1 MAMIVTGKSIDRR
14 AFLYGTGTAL
24 ALPLLDAMTPAFAV
38 DKVRPTRLGWFQ
50 VPNGIMNLQNE
61 FSQKTAGQLELGP
74 ILAPLESFKDR
85 LITFSGLDSQQAAG
99 LGFEIAGDH
108 PRACTAWLTGT
119 HAKMTA
125 GADIHAGTSADQIAA
140 QHFGQETQIASLQ
153 VALESAEVVGSCEAA
168 YSCAY
173 FNTISWRDERTP
185 LPMEYRPRALFER
198 LFGAAGTTDPKVL
211 AALRQEDRSIL
222 DAVNEEIKRLRGKLG
237 GKDRG
242 KIDQY
247 VDAVRD
253 VERRI
258 QQAEA
263 QKDRDIPA
271 LEGPGGVPSVFSEY
285 FKLMADV
292 MVLAYQTDM
301 TRVITFQMGHE
312 MSLRSYPE
320 LGFTDSH
327 HSQTHH
333 HGDAEKIA
341 KVILINTLH
350 TKMLAYYLDKL
361 RDTPD
366 GDGSLLDHTLIMYGA
381 ALSDANLH
389 LYTDL
394 PILMVGGG
402 INGIKGGQ
410 HIRYPSR
417 TPLTNLLLTMLDK
430 AGVPKM
436 EKIGDSTGRLDLVAS
451 APRSADAAQRKTL

>member
-1 MAMIVTGKSIDRR
+1 MAMVITGKKIDRR
-14 AFLYGTGTAL
+14 TFLYGTGAAV

-38 DKVRPTRLGWFQ
+38 ESARPTRLGWFQ

-61 FSQKTAGQLELGP
+61 FFQKNPGQLELTP
-74 ILAPLESFKDR
+74 TLQPLADFKDR
-85 LITFSGLDSQQAAG
+85 IVTFSGLDSQQAAG

-125 GADIHAGTSADQIAA
+125 GADIHAGKSADQIAA
-140 QHFGQETQIASLQ
+140 QHFGQETQLASLQ

-173 FNTISWRDERTP
+173 FNTISWRDEQTP
-185 LPMEYRPRALFER
+185 LPMEHRPRALFER

-222 DAVNEEIKRLRGKLG
+222 DAVNEDVKRLRGKLG
-237 GKDRG
+237 QKDRG

-247 VDAVRD
+247 TDAMRD

-258 QQAEA
+258 QRAEA
-263 QKDRDIPA
+263 QKDRDLPA
-271 LEGPGGVPSVFSEY
+271 LDGPGGIPTVFSDY

-333 HGDAEKIA
+333 HGEAEKIA
-341 KVILINTLH
+341 KVIQINILH

-361 RDTPD
+361 RNTQD

-394 PILMVGGG
+394 PVLLVGGG

-410 HIRYPSR
+410 HVKNPSR

-436 EKIGDSTGRLDLVAS
+436 DRLGDSTGRIDLAS
-451 APRSADAAQRKTL
+451 AAKSVDAAQRRTL

>member
-1 MAMIVTGKSIDRR
+1 MANVITGKSIDRR
-14 AFLYGTGTAL
+14 TFLHGTGAVF

-38 DKVRPTRLGWFQ
+38 DKVAPTRLGWFQ

-61 FSQKTAGQLELGP
+61 FSQKTPGALELGP
-74 ILAPLESFKDR
+74 ILQPLANFKDR
-85 LITFSGLDSQQAAG
+85 MVTFSGLDSQQAAG

-125 GADIHAGTSADQIAA
+125 GADLHAGKSADQVAA
-140 QHFGQETQIASLQ
+140 QHFGQDTQIASLQ
-153 VALESAEVVGSCEAA
+153 VALESSEVVGSCEAA

-173 FNTISWRDERTP
+173 FNTISWRDEETP
-185 LPMEYRPRALFER
+185 LPMEHRPRALFER

-222 DAVNEEIKRLRGKLG
+222 DAVGEDVKRLRGKLG

-247 VDAVRD
+247 TDALRD

-258 QQAEA
+258 QRAEA

-271 LEGPGGVPSVFSEY
+271 LEGPGGIPSVFSDY
-285 FKLMADV
+285 FKLMTDV

-333 HGDAEKIA
+333 HGEAEKIA
-341 KVILINTLH
+341 KVIQINTLH

-361 RDTPD
+361 RNTQD

-389 LYTDL
+389 RYDDL
-394 PILMVGGG
+394 PVLLVGGG
-402 INGIKGGQ
+402 VNGIKGGQ
-410 HIRYPSR
+410 HIRYPAR
-417 TPLTNLLLTMLDK
+417 TPLTNLLVTMLDK
-430 AGVPKM
+430 AGVPKV
-436 EKIGDSTGRLDLVAS
+436 EKIGDSTGKLDLA
-451 APRSADAAQRKTL
+451 ARSADAAQRRTL